1 MQYDIL
7 EDSESK
13 ACVRIERYNNE
24 KKYDL
29 MAATYILVTL
39 EDDAN
44 CRDVI
49 DNFMRSLSDP
59 KPLLWVEKCRD
70 FEQMVAIH
78 FEPRDFGIFDQL
90 LSLSDG
96 LFLKST
102 PDYLNTGNDA
112 IDSPQPDGMVES
124 TVTSYN
130 QISTSLLTIIDTLII
145 KTHEYFRDCVIKQD
159 DCHQN
164 NDDYEHGTFVAGV
177 VKQIN
182 SNIPIFFFPVVK
194 VVMFPDR
201 STYSYSAVELF
212 YSQKGVQLS
221 GIGMIAAA
229 LAAFSNSASRVANLS
244 MGLANTK
251 KEVIDFI
258 TPLMKKLRL
267 QESILVVAAGNG
279 DSNHVGLDNDRGVND
294 LFVHFTNLQFVE
306 NNRTYVMDNIVE
318 VAAVNQAGQLVG
330 FSNFGKT
337 KVMLAAPGKGVNSCS
352 SLPNQF
358 KTKSG
363 TSFSAPQVAAT
374 LAMMVNQSPED
385 TYINIINRLRL
396 SVDPH
401 DSLTMT
407 TISGGC
413 LNINRALTPIAG
425 GRLDI
430 SNGPN

>member
-49 DNFMRSLSDP
+49 DNFMRSLSEP

-70 FEQMVAIH
+70 FEQMIAIH

-90 LSLSDG
+90 LSLSYE

-130 QISTSLLTIIDTLII
+130 QIATSLLTIIDTPII
-145 KTHEYFRDCVIKQD
+145 KTHEYLRDCVIKQD

-212 YSQKGVQLS
+212 YSPKGVQLS

-337 KVMLAAPGKGVNSCS
+337 KVMLAAPGRGVNSCS

>member
-29 MAATYILVTL
+29 MAATYMLVTL

-130 QISTSLLTIIDTLII
+130 QIATSLLTIIDTPII
-145 KTHEYFRDCVIKQD
+145 KTHEYLRDCVIKQD

-212 YSQKGVQLS
+212 YSPKGVQLS

-244 MGLANTK
+244 MGVANTK

-267 QESILVVAAGNG
+267 QESILVVAAGNK
-279 DSNHVGLDNDRGVND
+279 GLDNDSVVND

-306 NNRTYVMDNIVE
+306 NNRSFIMDNIIE
-318 VAAVNQAGQLVG
+318 VAAVDNMGQLAR

-374 LAMMVNQSPED
+374 LAMMFVHFPFDSYSQ
-385 TYINIINRLRL
+385 IIDRLRL
-396 SVDPH
+396 SVDLLP
-401 DSLTMT
+401 SLEST
-407 TISGGC
+407 TISGGR
-413 LNINRALTPIAG
+413 LNINRALG
-425 GRLDI
+425 GKFVL
-430 SNGPN
+430 